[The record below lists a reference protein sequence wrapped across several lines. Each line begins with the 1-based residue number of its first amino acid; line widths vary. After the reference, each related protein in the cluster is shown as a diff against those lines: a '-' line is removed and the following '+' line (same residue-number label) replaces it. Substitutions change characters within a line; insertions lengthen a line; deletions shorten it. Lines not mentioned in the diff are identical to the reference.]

1 MQVAGKLVG
10 REGRVI
16 GVDLQELNPPL
27 EMPNVMSLVGDFSD
41 PLIIGSVREA
51 LGRKAQ
57 VLLSDAAPKVTGVKA
72 TDRANEEALLQS
84 IVSTLPELLD
94 KGGDF
99 LMKLLDCPEAQSIA
113 KGLRTNFEQAMGVTV
128 KATRKGSRERY
139 FLARGYRA

>member
-1 MQVAGKLVG
+1 MG
-10 REGRVI
+10 RDGRVI